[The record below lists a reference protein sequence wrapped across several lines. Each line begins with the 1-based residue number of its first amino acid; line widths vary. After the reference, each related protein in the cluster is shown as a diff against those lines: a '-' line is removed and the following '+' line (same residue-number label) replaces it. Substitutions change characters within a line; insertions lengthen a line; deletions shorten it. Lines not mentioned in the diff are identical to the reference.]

1 MVATPEYSPEVQ
13 AKVIPA
19 LCALHNFI
27 RVHDPDDLD
36 DQDWQQEVERQL
48 PRPSAANLKN
58 RVNRAERDHAILRQE
73 KIAGDM
79 WNDYVSRA
87 LPL

>member
-1 MVATPEYSPEVQ
+1 MLQYW
-13 AKVIPA
+13 
-19 LCALHNFI
+19 
-27 RVHDPDDLD
+27 VH
-36 DQDWQQEVERQL
+36 RQ
-48 PRPSAANLKN
+48 RPSN
-58 RVNRAERDHAILRQE
+58 RVNRAERDHTILRRE

>member
-1 MVATPEYSPEVQ
+1 MVATPEYSLEIQ
-13 AKVIPA
+13 AKVILA

-36 DQDWQQEVERQL
+36 DQDWQQEVEQQ
-48 PRPSAANLKN
+48 PPTSSVADLKN
-58 RVNRAERDHAILRQE
+58 RVNRAERDHTILRQE

-79 WNDYVSRA
+79 WNDYLSRA
-87 LPL
+87 LLV